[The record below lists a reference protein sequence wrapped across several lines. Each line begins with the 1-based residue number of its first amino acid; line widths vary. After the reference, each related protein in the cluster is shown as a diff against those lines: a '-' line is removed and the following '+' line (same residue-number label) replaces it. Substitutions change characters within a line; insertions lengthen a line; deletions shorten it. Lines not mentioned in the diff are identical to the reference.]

1 MLTQSLVSVVF
12 EAEQPIET
20 PVAVKVNDEGKLVL
34 CDEVDKFIGIAI
46 PGMEPDVTTLRT
58 KASTGPLVV
67 VHKGVTKVAVKA
79 GAYKKGMKLTV
90 DTTTGML
97 KAAGN
102 TDTVVALALEDA
114 TAQDGDVL
122 TVFII

>member
-12 EAEQPIET
+12 ESEQPIET
-20 PVAVKVNDEGKLVL
+20 PIAVKLNDEGKLVP
-34 CDEVDKFIGIAI
+34 CDEVDKFIGIVT

-67 VHKGVTKVAVKA
+67 THKGVTKATVKA
-79 GAYKKGMKLTV
+79 GTYKKGMKLTV

-97 KAAGN
+97 KVAGN

-114 TAQDGDVL
+114 TVQDGGVL